1 MRAAVRALVSA
12 RHTRL
17 NRGLLRF
24 VIVAAAE
31 EADPTTATPRDET
44 RPGPD
49 TAPEPLAAHEQRQ
62 LTALRRFGTTGSLI
76 LAAGAF
82 GAGAN
87 PVINPLSGTRL
98 LGLLTRMPTV
108 AMAACWL
115 GMLMIVAAWL
125 WMGRL
130 CLPGRTRMLD
140 PRELARTLAMWAI
153 PLALC
158 PPLFST
164 DMYSYLAQSE
174 VAARGFDPYLV
185 SPAVALGVDHP
196 FTSNV
201 PNIWRDTPSP
211 YGPLFLMFGQ
221 LVSRL
226 IGDNVVFGVLV
237 WRAIMLCALAAAI
250 WAIPK
255 LARRCG
261 VHPTAALWLG
271 VANPIVLFHVVSGMH
286 NEALMLGIM
295 LPAIELGLRY
305 RNTTGTLAAGA
316 LLTIAGAI
324 KPPGWIALGF
334 FGICVVLARG
344 GRWRDLL
351 RVGALLLAVFL
362 ATMTVITVGSG
373 WGLGWIDTFD
383 VPNRVKTVMAPLTAF
398 GMAGGGLST
407 LLGLGNTMD
416 AMLSITKIIGY
427 VLVAAVCLWMLWI
440 SFRRRI
446 HPLAAMGV
454 TFLTLALAV
463 PVLWPWYLLWSV
475 VPLALATNNR
485 RFRVTAMLIC
495 AATSLVIPPTGAG
508 FVLRAYQIPL
518 AVIAAI
524 IAFAI
529 TLVLVRG
536 RMPSL
541 GLARPSTQ

>member
-1 MRAAVRALVSA
+1 
-12 RHTRL
+12 
-17 NRGLLRF
+17 
-24 VIVAAAE
+24 VAAAD
-31 EADPTTATPRDET
+31 EADPETVLPRDDSS
-44 RPGPD
+44 PGRGVD
-49 TAPEPLAAHEQRQ
+49 PEPLAAHERRQ

-108 AMAACWL
+108 AMACCWL
-115 GMLMIVAAWL
+115 GMLMLVAAWL

-130 CLPGRTRMLD
+130 CLPGRERMLG
-140 PRELARTLAMWAI
+140 PRELARTFGMWAI

-185 SPAVALGVDHP
+185 SPAVALGVEHP

-286 NEALMLGIM
+286 NEALMVGIM

-305 RNTTGTLAAGA
+305 VNTTGTLVTGA
-316 LLTIAGAI
+316 LLTVAGAI
-324 KPPGWIALGF
+324 KPPGWVALGF

-344 GRWRDLL
+344 GRWRDLF
-351 RVGALLLAVFL
+351 RTGALLLAVFL
-362 ATMTVITVGSG
+362 ATMTVITLISG

-407 LLGLGNTMD
+407 LLGLGNTID
-416 AMLSITKIIGY
+416 AMLSITKVIGY
-427 VLVAAVCLWMLWI
+427 VIVAVVCLRMLWI
-440 SFRRRI
+440 SFRGRI

-475 VPLALATNNR
+475 VPLALSTNNK

-495 AATSLVIPPTGAG
+495 AAASLVIPPTGAG

-524 IAFAI
+524 VAFAI
-529 TLVLVRG
+529 TLLLVRG

-541 GLARPSTQ
+541 GLVRPATQ

>member
-1 MRAAVRALVSA
+1 MAAGETTDQAK
-12 RHTRL
+12 
-17 NRGLLRF
+17 LLPGSDSSERTSTSP
-24 VIVAAAE
+24 IDHAE
-31 EADPTTATPRDET
+31 R
-44 RPGPD
+44 
-49 TAPEPLAAHEQRQ
+49 RQ
-62 LTALRRFGTTGSLI
+62 LDHIRRFGTTGSLI

-87 PVINPLSGTRL
+87 PVINPLYGARL

-108 AMAACWL
+108 AMAICWL

-125 WMGRL
+125 WLGRL
-130 CLPGRTRMLD
+130 CLPGRERIASVGQ
-140 PRELARTLAMWAI
+140 LARTAGMWGL

-174 VAARGFDPYLV
+174 VAARGLNPYLV
-185 SPAVALGVDHP
+185 SPVIGLGVDHP

-221 LVSRL
+221 QISRI
-226 IGDNVVFGVLV
+226 IGDNVIFGVLL
-237 WRAIMLCALAAAI
+237 WRVVMLCGLALAV
-250 WAIPK
+250 WAIPR

-261 VHPTAALWLG
+261 VHPAAALWLS
-271 VANPIVLFHVVSGMH
+271 VANPIVLFHVISGMH
-286 NEALMLGIM
+286 NEALMVGIM
-295 LPAIELGLRY
+295 LTAIELGLRY
-305 RNTTGTLAAGA
+305 QSIPGTVGAGV

-334 FGICVVLARG
+334 FGICLVLLQG
-344 GRWRDLL
+344 GRWRDLA
-351 RVGALLLAVFL
+351 RIGGLLAAVFL
-362 ATMTVITVGSG
+362 TTMTAITVSSG

-383 VPNRVKTVMAPLTAF
+383 VPNRVKTFMAPLTAF
-398 GMAGGGLST
+398 GMTGGGAST
-407 LLGLGNTMD
+407 LLGLGNQTD
-416 AMLSITKIIGY
+416 AMLVITKIIGY
-427 VLVAAVCLWMLWI
+427 LIVAGVCLWMLWL
-440 SFRRRI
+440 SFRGRL
-446 HPLAAMGV
+446 HPLVAMGA

-475 VPLALATNNR
+475 VPLALSTNSS
-485 RFRVTAMLIC
+485 RFRITATVIC
-495 AATSLVIPPTGAG
+495 AAVSLVIPPTGAG

-518 AVIAAI
+518 AVIAAL

-529 TLVLVRG
+529 TVALVRK
-536 RMPSL
+536 RMPALWPTL
-541 GLARPSTQ
+541 GRVRPVTQ

>member
-1 MRAAVRALVSA
+1 MAAGE
-12 RHTRL
+12 TTDQTM
-17 NRGLLRF
+17 LL
-24 VIVAAAE
+24 
-31 EADPTTATPRDET
+31 
-44 RPGPD
+44 PGSE
-49 TAPEPLAAHEQRQ
+49 APERTSTEPLDHAERRQ
-62 LTALRRFGTTGSLI
+62 LDHIRRFGTTGSLI

-87 PVINPLSGTRL
+87 PVINPIYGARF
-98 LGLLTRMPTV
+98 LGLLSRMPTV
-108 AMAACWL
+108 AMAICWL

-125 WMGRL
+125 WLGLL
-130 CLPGRTRMLD
+130 CRPGRERVLGVGQ
-140 PRELARTLAMWAI
+140 LARTAAMWAL

-174 VAARGFDPYLV
+174 VAARGFNPYLV
-185 SPAVALGVDHP
+185 SPLIGLGVDHP

-221 LVSRL
+221 LISRV
-226 IGDNVVFGVLV
+226 IGDNVIFGVLI
-237 WRAIMLCALAAAI
+237 WRLVMLCGLALAI
-250 WAIPK
+250 WAIPR

-261 VHPTAALWLG
+261 VHPAAALWLS
-271 VANPIVLFHVVSGMH
+271 VANPIVLFHVISGMH
-286 NEALMLGIM
+286 NEALMVGIM
-295 LPAIELGLRY
+295 LTAIELGLRHQ
-305 RNTTGTLAAGA
+305 TTPGTIAAGV

-334 FGICVVLARG
+334 FGICLVVIRG
-344 GRWRDLL
+344 GRWRELF
-351 RVGALLLAVFL
+351 RVGALLGAVFL

-383 VPNRVKTVMAPLTAF
+383 VPNRVKTFMAPLTAF
-398 GMAGGGLST
+398 GMTGGGIST
-407 LLGLGNTMD
+407 LLGLGNQTD
-416 AMLSITKIIGY
+416 AMLVITKLIGY
-427 VLVAAVCLWMLWI
+427 VIVAAVCLWMLWL
-440 SFRRRI
+440 SFRGRVQ
-446 HPLAAMGV
+446 PLVAMGA
-454 TFLTLALAV
+454 TYLTLALAV

-475 VPLALATNNR
+475 VPLALSTNNS
-485 RFRVTAMLIC
+485 RFRHTATAIC
-495 AATSLVIPPTGAG
+495 AAVSLLIPPTGAG

-529 TLVLVRG
+529 TVALVRH
-536 RMPSL
+536 RMPAIRPTL
-541 GLARPSTQ
+541 GRVRQVKQ